1 MKYLKLF
8 QVESEYNSYKNGSD
22 YILPNVSYIKE
33 TEGVSFEPYIP
44 SVEVGDICL
53 ANANGD
59 KKFIKVGESIPD
71 GYEPI
76 GIVVIPSSHDVYGT
90 GECAVL
96 SLKYMNYT
104 TPNEGS
110 ISYQSIIWGGFG
122 VDTSLYNYT
131 SAATIG
137 SATAQTETVSFTGYP
152 YLPSD
157 AFTETTC
164 TKDTNASYYS
174 SSVDNAAPSP
184 YLTDGSR
191 NLQYYTSG
199 NNALSDFNGVSN
211 TKIITDL
218 ATGEDWKTATSITN
232 SKDSGYYPAACCC
245 WRYKPT
251 GTVQGD

>member
-1 MKYLKLF
+1 MKHLKYLQTANDFEAFK
-8 QVESEYNSYKNGSD
+8 NSAN